1 MKRNLILAVA
11 LFATS
16 FSAFP
21 AFAAAKPCENTKQDS
36 AQTTDKQHKNN
47 DKKQKKNHNDQENKV
62 DLSIYG

>member
-11 LFATS
+11 LLTTS

-36 AQTTDKQHKNN
+36 SAQATQQKHHNK
-47 DKKQKKNHNDQENKV
+47 DKKTRKDHDDKNKV